1 LTNKFI
7 RNLVHL
13 KTLGFMKMTNLPGG
27 TWETTTAKSLALNK
41 ISSLEK
47 EWRLNRIVKRNVV
60 SIKLKL
66 FCHFLILPYFDFQWC
81 HISILPYFDFQWCHI
96 SILPYFDRLINIGQ
110 IWGVEG
116 QVYAQNWVS
125 NLGSGFRIKFKVRVT
140 GHKGM
145 CCNSCKWNSRYW
157 MPKNK
162 SDICTTFLNMKSQV
176 IRP

>member
-1 LTNKFI
+1 MTNKFI

-47 EWRLNRIVKRNVV
+47 KWRLNRIVKRNVV

-96 SILPYFDRLINIGQ
+96 SILPYFDFVIIIQLTQKYFHGYYPKIFVVIIFALVTPLEIQ
-110 IWGVEG
+110 D
-116 QVYAQNWVS
+116 
-125 NLGSGFRIKFKVRVT
+125 SGLRIHSPIKE
-140 GHKGM
+140 
-145 CCNSCKWNSRYW
+145 
-157 MPKNK
+157 
-162 SDICTTFLNMKSQV
+162 Q
-176 IRP
+176 